1 MKDTE
6 PVERGLKL
14 LRESD
19 AERGAPE
26 SLEARLRAKFRRHH
40 ARPRRGSQG
49 RWMFAVAAG
58 LAIGAVSITA
68 WRTISLTQAELPKLT
83 ITVSAP
89 PAPESEPVPKRV
101 VAKAVRRSPA
111 KQRPSRGETQEF
123 LAIPFAPPLHPEDR
137 GEVVRMGIPRQ
148 SLRSLGI
155 PVNMERMF
163 ERVPADVLVGE
174 DGIARGIRLVRASE
188 TR

>member
-1 MKDTE
+1 MKDIE

-14 LRESD
+14 LRECDSG
-19 AERGAPE
+19 RGAPE
-26 SLEARLRAKFRRHH
+26 LLEERLRAKFRQHH
-40 ARPRRGSQG
+40 ARPRL
-49 RWMFAVAAG
+49 RWMLAVAAG
-58 LAIGAVSITA
+58 LVVAVVGGVIGWRAVSL
-68 WRTISLTQAELPKLT
+68 SPGEVQKLT

-89 PAPESEPVPKRV
+89 PSPQLAPVPKRV
-101 VAKAVRRSPA
+101 IAKAVRRSPV
-111 KQRPSRGETQEF
+111 KQQPSRGETQEF

-163 ERVPADVLVGE
+163 ERVPADVLLGE
-174 DGIARGIRLVRASE
+174 DGIARGIRLVRASD